1 MFVDL
6 LPFPLSFFISFSV
19 SWGCLNNATQTCLLR
34 KAEMHLL
41 SVPKTRSVKLRCQQ
55 DWSLLGIPGEC
66 CFLFLP
72 ELQMAASYSWHPL
85 ACSLVAA
92 SLKHC
97 LYVLFFFWVNLNLSF
112 FYVSKFSFPIFSLF
126 ISYKNTPVFGL
137 ICIHPNQEWDHLRV
151 LSKVSSSKILYW
163 K

>member
-6 LPFPLSFFISFSV
+6 LPFPLSFFISLSV

-34 KAEMHLL
+34 KAEMYLL

-72 ELQMAASYSWHPL
+72 ELLMAASYSWHPL
-85 ACSLVAA
+85 ACSLVDA
-92 SLKHC
+92 SFKLC
-97 LYVLFFFWVNLNLSF
+97 LYVMFLSLSKPKLLVCLRILFFYLLP
-112 FYVSKFSFPIFSLF
+112 FYLLQEHMSL
-126 ISYKNTPVFGL
+126 
-137 ICIHPNQEWDHLRV
+137 D
-151 LSKVSSSKILYW
+151 
-163 K
+163 